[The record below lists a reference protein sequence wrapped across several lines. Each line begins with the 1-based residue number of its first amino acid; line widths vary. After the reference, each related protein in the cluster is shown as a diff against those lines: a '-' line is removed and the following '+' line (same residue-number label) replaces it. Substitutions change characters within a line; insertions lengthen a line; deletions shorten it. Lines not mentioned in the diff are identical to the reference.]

1 MKSHLYTEIV
11 NLITRMILKAARDG
25 EGGNTLLM
33 LEEVEME
40 LLTLVVTLS
49 QLANTGTT
57 IAVVGCGQL
66 YLRTTSF

>member
-1 MKSHLYTEIV
+1 
-11 NLITRMILKAARDG
+11 MILKAARDG

-57 IAVVGCGQL
+57 MAVVGRGQL